1 MIRPCHVVAALT
13 LVAAIASDAGAQ
25 AVRSSARPSRFIVAA
40 GLVADGG
47 YGIGKRTADLRSSG
61 GAAAPFVLFHSD
73 GRFEHMLGFDARLG
87 YALSRTIGVEVSGTF
102 GAPELSVAITQDAES
117 GANATVSET
126 TSQYTVDVGGTVQ
139 LPWRSGGG
147 RIGSY
152 AIGGAGYLR
161 QLHDDH
167 LLLETGHTIFGGGG
181 LLYSFGGATRRHP
194 RGLRGEVRYV
204 YRAGGIDFEDKSRG
218 HVSFR
223 ALGFFGF

>member
-1 MIRPCHVVAALT
+1 MIGPGHAVAALA
-13 LVAAIASDAGAQ
+13 LLAALASDARAQ
-25 AVRSSARPSRFIVAA
+25 AVRPSTRPSRFTVSA

-47 YGIGKRTADLRSSG
+47 YGVGERTAGLRSNA

-73 GRFEHMLGFDARLG
+73 GRLEGMLGFDARVG

-102 GAPELSVAITQDAES
+102 GAPQLSVAITQDAES
-117 GANATVSET
+117 AANATVGES
-126 TSQYTVDVGGTVQ
+126 TSQYTVDVGATVQ
-139 LPWRSGGG
+139 LPWRSAGG

-152 AIGGAGYLR
+152 GIGGAGYLR
-161 QLHDDH
+161 QLHDDR

-181 LLYSFGGATRRHP
+181 LLYSFGSATRRHP

-218 HVSFR
+218 HVSVR
-223 ALGFFGF
+223 ALGFLGF